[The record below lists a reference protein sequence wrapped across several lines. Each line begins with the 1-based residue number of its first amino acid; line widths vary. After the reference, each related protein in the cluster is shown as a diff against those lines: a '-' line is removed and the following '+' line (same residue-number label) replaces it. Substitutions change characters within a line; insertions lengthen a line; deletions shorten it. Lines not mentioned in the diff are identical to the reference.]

1 MKAVLTIAFL
11 VMVFEA
17 LTAQTVKYS
26 TAWFGPNANPVP
38 EFTDAC
44 IPQYSTI
51 TLSSDY
57 YFGFGDQTTNL
68 NARLEIPLLPERIS
82 FVIWLTCLERYSVT
96 PEVNAD
102 RGMPE
107 GVFEGNAAGDFY
119 VQTRITILKN
129 KAIMPDIILN
139 STIKT
144 ASGTNFPERR
154 YFDTP
159 GYFFNLE
166 IAKSLSTGMKFI
178 NEVRFVSNIGFLC
191 WQTDSSM
198 QDDAWL
204 YGLKTIAGN
213 NRWNLECSLS
223 GYHGWMHTSPA
234 YGPDYGDAPV
244 VFATRLNLF
253 KWTSSFF
260 TQYQVG
266 LNDFPF
272 HQLRLGVSI
281 SMEKLTPRY

>member
-1 MKAVLTIAFL
+1 M
-11 VMVFEA
+11 VMVFESV
-17 LTAQTVKYS
+17 TAQTVKYS

-57 YFGFGDQTTNL
+57 YFGFGDQTTNV
-68 NARLEIPLLPERIS
+68 NAKLEVPLLPERIS
-82 FVIWLTCLERYSVT
+82 LVIWLTCLERYRVT

-107 GVFEGNAAGDFY
+107 GVVEGNAAGDFY
-119 VQTRITILKN
+119 VQTRISILKN
-129 KAIMPDIILN
+129 RAILPDITLN

-159 GYFFNLE
+159 GYFFSLE
-166 IAKSLSTGMKFI
+166 IAKSLSTGMKFMS
-178 NEVRFVSNIGFLC
+178 EVRFVANIGFFC
-191 WQTDSSM
+191 WQTYSSM
-198 QDDAWL
+198 QDDSWL
-204 YGLKTIAGN
+204 YGLKTITGN

-223 GYHGWMHTSPA
+223 GYHGWMHSSPV

-244 VFATRLNLF
+244 VFAARLNLF
-253 KWTSSFF
+253 NRTSSYFA
-260 TQYQVG
+260 QYQVG